1 MSKLAIDA
9 INAIKYKIAF
19 SCVLV
24 LVSLTSA
31 GCDNGKSTG
40 IDIYETTEV
49 ESLAYSDGV
58 RAVAEPRTIK
68 YLVPNSLVETEM
80 SETVGIETFTYQSY
94 SGLASDAMEIAINMN
109 IQDLI
114 DEMRQ
119 SLEPESI
126 VPYRGIKK
134 LITKDAKVIQTN
146 VYCYTSFNYNN
157 ILCVQAY
164 GSGAYNIKENQS
176 LVYLNPNFAQGDVY
190 LSTVKSLV
198 IDLGTGK
205 PIPLKGLFIDGYDY
219 VSVINDYIVK
229 EIGRYSATDE
239 NADSFLYS
247 PFKLVKPFDGIDV
260 NQPFSIDAYGVS
272 ILFDPSDDRFESN
285 FNTASI
291 NIPLAVFGDNLAFD
305 TRYYTEGESIFD
317 DKTEKRAFPAWVNG
331 SNYRE
336 EYHNGTYKG
345 GNWSVTVSKMNAFE
359 NEILDQMVTDEIDAL
374 NNITSND
381 TKGGIY
387 VQYSATIVGNYV
399 IISRNYWND
408 DNGEA
413 ITSNDTF
420 IFDAT
425 GQILKLAD
433 LFVPNYE
440 YLAVI
445 KQKMMDEWGTISER
459 EIERMLDVMQF
470 TISIQSI
477 DLRFSPDEGENP
489 YESLWLSLPFDAFG
503 IENMI
508 IFD

>member
-1 MSKLAIDA
+1 MSKLTNDAVKRKAILA
-9 INAIKYKIAF
+9 
-19 SCVLV
+19 CVMV
-24 LVSLTSA
+24 LFSLTSV
-31 GCDNGKSTG
+31 GCDNVKSTG

-49 ESLAYSDGV
+49 EILAYSEGV
-58 RAVAEPRTIK
+58 RAVTEPRTIK
-68 YLVPNSLVETEM
+68 YLVPNSLVETQM
-80 SETVGIETFTYQSY
+80 SKTVGIETFTYQSY
-94 SGLASDAMEIAINMN
+94 SGLLSDTMEIAINMN
-109 IQDLI
+109 IQDLAE
-114 DEMRQ
+114 EMGQ
-119 SLEPESI
+119 SLKPESI

-134 LITKDAKVIQTN
+134 LITRDAKVTQTN
-146 VYCYTSFNYNN
+146 VYCYTAFNYNN

-176 LVYLNPNFAQGDVY
+176 LVYLNPNFANGEVY

-229 EIGRYSATDE
+229 EVARYSATDE

-272 ILFDPSDDRFESN
+272 ILFDPSDDRFETN
-285 FNTASI
+285 FNPASI
-291 NIPLAVFGDNLAFD
+291 HIPLSVFGDNLAFD

-317 DKTEKRAFPAWVNG
+317 DKIEKRAFPAWVNG

-336 EYHNGTYKG
+336 VYHNGTYKG

-359 NEILDQMVTDEIDAL
+359 NKMLDKMVADEIDAL
-374 NNITSND
+374 NNIASED

-387 VQYSATIVGNYV
+387 VQYSATNIGSYV

-408 DNGEA
+408 DNGVA
-413 ITSNDTF
+413 INSYDTF
-420 IFDAT
+420 IFDVT
-425 GQILKLAD
+425 GKIVTLAD
-433 LFVPNYE
+433 LFIPNYD

-459 EIERMLDVMQF
+459 EIEKMLDVMQF
-470 TISIQSI
+470 TIGIQSI
-477 DLRFSPDEGENP
+477 DLRFRPDEGESP